1 MNGKTKNKVIALVT
15 GAAALC
21 LGGAVVC
28 NFAPARP
35 AFAAAPSYEAFIDIG
50 ANADAAAADTV
61 LGLSEKGASAT
72 QAGTVT
78 EGGTMFASY
87 STGAAYKFTV
97 SAAGEYQIAVA
108 LKAEAGKTLTV
119 AGEEVPLTGK
129 SGNCVVSVD
138 KNLSS
143 TEVDVSYDGD
153 LCGVLISAKGG
164 KILMTAD
171 YAPGQVVRYGALLAD
186 QLDGATACYSDGS
199 TADLPITYGEINAG
213 TGINVNFTT
222 IDVEGTVE
230 AEGVEIPVKRY
241 LTTMP
246 DDLVYFINCGS
257 STEPEPTIVR
267 DDFNTEAEYQA
278 ERQKTIDSFYSY
290 NQTVFDYYG
299 ESLLNYGTPN
309 RTTTKGGDWG
319 YYTGAKHFAPGDATF
334 PYNSALWTGGG
345 NGVTDMGYM
354 LSGLNVSESYRVW
367 FGTLSHWHGRTS
379 NITFNGEVI
388 NDTPTISIGSSKGFT
403 IFDNVKPDASG
414 KVDIHLTQVGSQN
427 EPTLCFIAVQK
438 MSTELPEAPS
448 APQGPSIVGMED
460 TSIALTGVEKGTKI
474 QLYNAEKP
482 NQLLYEEMIDDE
494 KVAADGSYLL
504 EWGEVLSVSQF
515 RVVQINAGGVS
526 APLAVT
532 ITDIKNFEAKL
543 ESENYSTHAVTVLV
557 SAEADSGIAS
567 WSYRLGEYGETT
579 EIKLDRPHKLEGSF
593 EAQENGVY
601 YIVVTSGLGVNYS
614 DTFTVN
620 TIDADAPVINI
631 TPAKEGWQDGNYNVS
646 LAVVS
651 VAPVSE
657 YRLMKDGKV
666 VASAETAP
674 ASITFTET
682 GEYTIFVKT
691 AAGQSTASVLRVSN
705 KPVTVVVRKSYDR
718 RQLRYSFG
726 DSADYVVYSVTAYQI
741 MEDSVSRMT
750 IADGNQMDVYDA
762 GTYVVSVLTK
772 DGSVEMF
779 ALNVTRGDFNADN
792 LGVVTLG
799 GGGNSGVAL
808 GVGLGVGL
816 GGVAVAAAAVVLT
829 LVFTKK
835 KKS

>member
-1 MNGKTKNKVIALVT
+1 MNGKTKNKVIALVA

-78 EGGTMFASY
+78 EGGTMFASS

-119 AGEEVPLTGK
+119 AGDEVPLTGK
-129 SGNCVVSVD
+129 SGNCVVSVE

-257 STEPEPTIVR
+257 STEPEPTIKR

-299 ESLLNYGTPN
+299 KSLLNYGTPN
-309 RTTTKGGDWG
+309 RTTQQGGDWG
-319 YYTGAKHFAPGDATF
+319 YYTQAKHFAPGDATF

-345 NGVTDMGYM
+345 NGTTDMGYM
-354 LSGLNVSESYRVW
+354 LSGLDAAESYRIW

-379 NITFNGEVI
+379 NITFNGEVAD
-388 NDTPTISIGSSKGFT
+388 NQPTISIGSSKGFT
-403 IFDNVKPDASG
+403 IFKNVKPDANG
-414 KVDIHLTQVGSQN
+414 KLNIHLTQVGSQN

-438 MSTELPEAPS
+438 MSTELPAAPA
-448 APQGPSIVGMED
+448 APQGPTIVGMED
-460 TSIALTGVEKGTKI
+460 TSIKLTSVAEGAKI

-482 NQLLYEEMIDDE
+482 NQLIYEEMVDGSKIG
-494 KVAADGSYLL
+494 ADGSYELT
-504 EWGEVLSVSQF
+504 WGEVLDLTQF
-515 RVVQINAGGVS
+515 RIVQLNAGGVS
-526 APLAVT
+526 SALLVS
-532 ITDIKNFEAKL
+532 ITDIKDFKAYYGFEGYTTGNATVCV
-543 ESENYSTHAVTVLV
+543 EAV
-557 SAEADSGIAS
+557 ADSGIAS
-567 WSYRLGEYGETT
+567 WSYRLGEYGAVTT
-579 EIKLDRPHKLEGSF
+579 VELNRPYKLEGSF
-593 EAQENGVY
+593 EAAENGTY
-601 YIVVTSGLGVNYS
+601 YIVITSGLGVTYS
-614 DTFTVN
+614 ETFTVDR
-620 TIDADAPVINI
+620 IDASAPAI
-631 TPAKEGWQDGNYNVS
+631 TLTPSKDGWQKGAYNVT
-646 LAVVS
+646 LAVSS
-651 VAPVSE
+651 VAPVTE
-657 YRLMKDGKV
+657 YKLLRDGKV
-666 VASAETAP
+666 EASATEAP
-674 ASITFTET
+674 ASICFKET
-682 GEYTIFVKT
+682 GEYTVFVKT
-691 AAGQSTASVLRVSN
+691 ASGQSSVQSLRVSER
-705 KPVTVVVRKSYDR
+705 PVTVVVNKKYER
-718 RQLRYSFG
+718 RQLSYVFG
-726 DSADYVVYSVTAYQI
+726 DSTDYTVRTVTAYQLQDGAI
-741 MEDSVSRMT
+741 VKMT
-750 IADGNQMDVYDA
+750 ISDGNAMDVYDQ
-762 GTYVVSVLTK
+762 GTYIVTATAK

-779 ALNVTRGDFNADN
+779 ALSVAKADFSAENT
-792 LGVVTLG
+792 GVVSFGGNG
-799 GGGNSGVAL
+799 GGTAL
-808 GVGLGVGL
+808 GVGLGVGI
-816 GGVAVAAAAVVLT
+816 GGVALAAVAVVLT
-829 LVFTKK
+829 LVLTKK
-835 KKS
+835 KRS